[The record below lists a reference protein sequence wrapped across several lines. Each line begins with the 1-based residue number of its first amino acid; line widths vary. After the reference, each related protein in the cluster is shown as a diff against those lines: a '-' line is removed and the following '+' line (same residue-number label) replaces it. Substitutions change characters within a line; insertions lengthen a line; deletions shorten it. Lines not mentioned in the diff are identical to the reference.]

1 MTHDEEAANAG
12 NRPAPAGQMSDED
25 LEAVTG
31 GLARPLER
39 DVYERQGIDRE
50 SDGGQDDAGNG

>member
-1 MTHDEEAANAG
+1 MTRDEETAAADS
-12 NRPAPAGQMSDED
+12 RLAPAGQMSEED

-50 SDGGQDDAGNG
+50 SESGQDDAGNG

>member
-1 MTHDEEAANAG
+1 MTHDEETANAAS
-12 NRPAPAGQMSDED
+12 RLAPAGQMSDED
-25 LEAVTG
+25 LDAVTG

>member
-1 MTHDEEAANAG
+1 MTRDEETAAADS
-12 NRPAPAGQMSDED
+12 RPAPAGQMSDED

-50 SDGGQDDAGNG
+50 SESGQDDAGNG